1 MMHLPAVRWGKPYDS
16 LEKVDVVHF
25 HTGEPMAKV
34 SQANGG
40 ITLRDLKHISKARDA
55 LRQFA
60 PEEILNRCRAAGE
73 LYRTGTLNLPGDAGT
88 QSPDDFVKMQSAST
102 GLPEHM
108 CRANME
114 KIHFVLSEMP
124 AILDALT
131 RGLDLKIL
139 QRGFGMESRGVLVS
153 YQAQSPILGAVL
165 PSNSPG
171 VHTLWLPAVAMQ
183 IGLVLKPGSTEPWTP
198 YRVIAAM
205 IAAGLPAEAFG
216 LYPGGHDVGAAILA
230 QSPRAMIFGSE
241 QTIQQYAGNPRVQVH
256 GPGFTKIFLADD
268 VVDDWPKYLDLMIE
282 SIASNGGRSCINCS
296 GVWASR
302 HTLEIA
308 KALAEKLGPIEV
320 LPPHHPEAKL
330 AAFTV
335 PAMAEGTWNMV
346 AQDAKESG
354 VTDMTMPYGERLVK
368 EPLCAYLRPM
378 VVHCNSAE
386 PAVARREYMFPFAA
400 VVNCP
405 EDQFLRQ
412 CGPTLVG
419 TLLTRRF
426 PLIDQFASATQIDR
440 LNVGPFPTQRLNWL
454 QPHEGNLV
462 EFLFR
467 SRAVQQMDF

>member
-1 MMHLPAVRWGKPYDS
+1 MMHLPVVRWGKPYDS

-25 HTGEPMAKV
+25 HTGEPIAQV

-40 ITLRDLKHISKARDA
+40 ITLRDLKQISKAREV
-55 LRQFA
+55 LRQIDP
-60 PEEILNRCRAAGE
+60 PELLLRLKHAGE
-73 LYRTGTLNLPGDAGT
+73 LYRSGTLRLAGDAGE
-88 QSPDDFVKMQSAST
+88 QSPDAFVKMQSAST

-114 KIHFVLSEMP
+114 KIYFVLSEMP

-131 RGLDLKIL
+131 RGLDLRIL
-139 QRGFGMESRGVLVS
+139 QRGYGLESRGVVVS

-171 VHTLWLPAVAMQ
+171 VHTLWLPAIAMQ
-183 IGLVLKPGSTEPWTP
+183 VGLVLKPGSTEPWTP
-198 YRVIAAM
+198 YRVIAALV
-205 IAAGLPAEAFG
+205 AAGLPSEAFG
-216 LYPGGHDVGAAILA
+216 LYPGAHDVGAAILA

-256 GPGFTKIFLADD
+256 GPGFSKIFLADD
-268 VVDDWPKYLDLMIE
+268 VVDDWPQYLDLMIE

-302 HTLEIA
+302 HTREIA
-308 KALAEKLGPIEV
+308 QALASHLGPIDV
-320 LPPHHPEAKL
+320 LPPHDPQAKL

-335 PAMAEGTWNMV
+335 PAMAEGIWNMV
-346 AQDAKESG
+346 AQDLQEPG
-354 VTDMTMPYGERLVK
+354 VSDMTVSFGERLVQR
-368 EPLCAYLRPM
+368 PRCAYLRPTIA
-378 VVHCNSAE
+378 HCASPE
-386 PAVARREYMFPFAA
+386 VAVARREYMFPFAA
-400 VVNCP
+400 VVDCP
-405 EDQFLRQ
+405 EEQFLKQ

-419 TLLTRRF
+419 TLITRKEN
-426 PLIDQFASATQIDR
+426 LVDQFASGTHIDR
-440 LNVGPFPTQRLNWL
+440 LNIGPIPTQRLNWL

-467 SRAVQQMDF
+467 SRAVQLA